1 METISKPVQNTF
13 DSITKQVSE
22 IKLPEINTQQIGENI
37 GNTVN
42 NISETFDSA
51 RATVSSSLN
60 DFSSQNVVNA
70 SQDFLNSNSIIAK
83 FVFLILVVIVFLF
96 LLNLGIKLIQYFLK
110 PSKNV
115 YLIDG
120 LVPGSSSVTVSQ
132 NPKSAD
138 SVIVY
143 RSNNQSKGIEAT
155 WSVWLYVEN
164 FSKKVNTT
172 GETFSHIFNKG
183 NSMFNE
189 NGVASVNNAPGLYI
203 SDSTNKLRVYM
214 DTVVDN
220 KNYLEIT
227 NIPLKKWFHVA
238 IRIQNNVLDVYING
252 TISARKNLMDVPK
265 QNYDDVHICKNGGFQ
280 GQLSNLYYADYAMSV
295 VGINNFILKGPNL
308 KQSSMVKTNIGY
320 YSYLSNLWYSSKL

>member
-1 METISKPVQNTF
+1 MEAINKPVQNTF
-13 DSITKQVSE
+13 DSISKQVSD
-22 IKLPEINTQQIGENI
+22 INLPQINTQQIGENI

-42 NISETFDSA
+42 NIAETFDSA
-51 RATVSSSLN
+51 KASVANSLN
-60 DFSSQNVVNA
+60 DFSSQNLVNA

-83 FVFLILVVIVFLF
+83 FVFLILVVIVFLL
-96 LLNLGIKLIQYFLK
+96 LLNLGIKLIQYILK

-115 YLIDG
+115 YLING
-120 LVPGSSSVTVSQ
+120 LVPGSSSVTVPQ

-138 SVIVY
+138 SVIVH

-155 WSVWLYVEN
+155 WSVWLYVDN
-164 FSKKVNTT
+164 ISQKTNTS

-183 NSMFNE
+183 NAAFDKKGIAN
-189 NGVASVNNAPGLYI
+189 VNNAPGLYI
-203 SDSTNKLRVYM
+203 SDTTNKLRVYM
-214 DTVVDN
+214 DTVTDN
-220 KNYLEIT
+220 NNFLEIT

-238 IRIQNNVLDVYING
+238 IRIQNNILDVYING
-252 TISARKNLMDVPK
+252 TISARKNLTDVPK

-295 VGINNFILKGPNL
+295 VAINNFILKGPNL